1 MVTDDLLSQIV
12 SSHHSYH
19 SLVCTFG
26 DSFNYGNGQV
36 LNLETVLTIEEE
48 QGTNMLLD
56 GIIQLT
62 RINPKPTQTN
72 QVRLRPRQG
81 STKIEPFFLTENP
94 AAALQP
100 EKFGFSA
107 TAKKVVESKFS
118 QYSDHYGIS
127 IVLDFVHS

>member
-1 MVTDDLLSQIV
+1 M
-12 SSHHSYH
+12 
-19 SLVCTFG
+19 CTFG
-26 DSFNYGNGQV
+26 DSFNYGDGQV

-72 QVRLRPRQG
+72 QVRLRPRKG

-94 AAALQP
+94 ATALQP

-107 TAKKVVESKFS
+107 IAKKVVESKFS
-118 QYSDHYGIS
+118 QYSDHYGVS